1 MSHTTKF
8 ITAGTLAAVIT
19 LAACYSVLD
28 AADAAAARQDVRDR
42 AAELGPLGGA
52 DAGALKHLGDALGT
66 HVVWQ
71 HRLHEP
77 DERMAADATLAA
89 LESTDDVREQLL
101 DLADAAGRSALE
113 FLVHYN
119 LAAGVWEAR
128 GGMVMG
134 SPVLARMDV
143 QDA

>member
-28 AADAAAARQDVRDR
+28 AADAAAARREVRDR
-42 AAELGPLGGA
+42 AAELGPLDHA
-52 DAGALKHLGDALGT
+52 DAGALTRLGEALGA

-89 LESTDDVREQLL
+89 LDATGDVRRQLL
-101 DLADAAGRSALE
+101 ELADAAGRSALE
-113 FLVHYN
+113 FLVNYN

-128 GGMVMG
+128 GSAVMG

>member
-1 MSHTTKF
+1 MLHANGF

-19 LAACYSVLD
+19 LAACYNVLD
-28 AADAAAARQDVRDR
+28 AADTAAARQDARDR
-42 AAELGPLGGA
+42 AAELGPLGSA
-52 DAGALKHLGDALGT
+52 DAGALQHLGEALGT

-89 LESTDDVREQLL
+89 LESTDDLREQLL
-101 DLADAAGRSALE
+101 ELADAAGRSALE
-113 FLVHYN
+113 FLVNYN

-128 GGMVMG
+128 GGLVMG
-134 SPVLARMDV
+134 SPVLARMDI